1 MSPITLGTIW
11 EDDKVNKMRSA
22 NGKPAWRCEHCG
34 KSFAGHN
41 AVKAMLHVAKKKGE
55 QNQAVS
61 TLVFSILFLL
71 FADIL
76 CSILDF
82 RCARPTSQRST
93 KRGMSSCISNAGKS
107 ESGKCRRKNIK
118 TEHWWPTMMH
128 RRNPS
133 STTGNAKLHLTAV
146 LSLQR
151 LLRLRLL
158 RLLRFQ
164 LLQFLLPRTRCSIRT
179 LSRCTARTIL
189 SLMLG

>member
-1 MSPITLGTIW
+1 MTGIRDLGW
-11 EDDKVNKMRSA
+11 N
-22 NGKPAWRCEHCG
+22 NL
-34 KSFAGHN
+34 
-41 AVKAMLHVAKKKGE
+41 KAMLHV
-55 QNQAVS
+55 NQAVS
-61 TLVFSILFLL
+61 VSLCFILFLL

-82 RCARPTSQRST
+82 RYARPESQRST
-93 KRGMSSCISNAGKS
+93 KRGVSSCISTAGKS
-107 ESGKCRRKNIK
+107 NTGKCRGKNTK
-118 TEHWWPTMMH
+118 TEYSQLTMMC

-133 STTGNAKLHLTAV
+133 WSRTGNAKLHLTTV

-151 LLRLRLL
+151 LLRLWLL